1 MVLTYFDHDL
11 DPYGH
16 EEHQNLVEALHREV
30 QRRQKALGPGATSA
44 MEALPE
50 TLTKDLGTQL

>member
-1 MVLTYFDHDL
+1 MILTYLHQ
-11 DPYGH
+11 
-16 EEHQNLVEALHREV
+16 EHQNLVEALHREV

-50 TLTKDLGTQL
+50 AKDPKDPGSQLPTDVG

>member
-1 MVLTYFDHDL
+1 MINDL

-16 EEHQNLVEALHREV
+16 EEHQNLVEALHREA